1 MHNCCERGR
10 LILVKLYSA
19 DVLVCQGSE
28 PVNLSIDPNGMEILS
43 VTLKNFKSHSDRHFT
58 FQPGTNAICG
68 ENGAGKTSILEAI
81 AWTLFNYRGAYKNED
96 LVRNGASSAQAI
108 VAFVSSR
115 DGRTYEVQ
123 RCTMKGY
130 TLYDPQLGQRLE
142 HKHIEEEVI
151 PWLRQHLGVAPGV
164 DLGKLFA
171 NTIGVPQGTLTADFL
186 QPPEKRKQVFDAILK
201 VEEYKQ
207 VNQQML
213 SLEKYAKVEVE
224 SLERSILQYAETLQN
239 WEPLHQKHQE
249 LAQEITE
256 DEMALQQL
264 QMLLKELQAERNRLT
279 AQSQQVHQLESQLQT
294 LTTQITGK
302 WQTNQVLEQSVQRAE
317 KARQVCE
324 EHYNSHQIFL
334 LTETTLRTL
343 DQQNKQCQIILK
355 QRDIKQ
361 KMLAER
367 QTELTKLMLQLENLA
382 NAQQEIE
389 QLQPFLQ
396 QQIEI
401 EQQQVQIIEKLQQ
414 FHTLKLERDSL
425 IKQLKK
431 FQTDLE
437 RLSREVQRV
446 QAFETEIKQIVELEQ
461 RRDRF
466 HEQLSRIEA
475 AKQFEAD
482 LQQLVEQGQ
491 EKWDR
496 HQVQAQEAL
505 NILQQMQH
513 AVPLL
518 ATTSVDSALI
528 AIQAGVDLNDELLAE
543 LQGIL
548 ADLSEQTSAPK
559 LKQQLQQIKGQLDVA
574 YQQRAEFSML
584 EARLDQQFQLKGEIE
599 QLQNH
604 LTKLQAQVATE
615 AEWQQRRSQLT
626 AILNELGDPRG
637 RSQLLARE
645 VQQQLRVRSAYN
657 ELQKTQAIIQQ
668 EIAELDSK
676 LAEFADLEN
685 QIEQQQQLRQVHQ
698 PGYLNYL
705 QHQKDADSLPTLQT
719 ELQIAI
725 AQLQQLEASQAVL
738 QADYENCLQNYNPQ
752 QWQQVEATYN
762 ETRTQA
768 DRIEGSLPQQR
779 KLLDE
784 LERQLALLQE
794 TAEKRDRARID
805 LKQKEKVR
813 KFITFARK
821 VYKDAGPRITECYIQ
836 SISREADKLFREL
849 LNRPNLAL
857 EWNRDYEI
865 IIQEGS
871 HTRRFINLSGGEQ
884 MCAALAL
891 RLALLRI
898 LADIDI
904 AFFDEPTTNMDR
916 PRRESLAEA
925 IANIKT
931 FRQLFVI
938 SHDDTFEKVTENVIL
953 VERELN
959 LNSQ

>member
-1 MHNCCERGR
+1 
-10 LILVKLYSA
+10 
-19 DVLVCQGSE
+19 
-28 PVNLSIDPNGMEILS
+28 MEILS
-43 VTLKNFKSHSDRHFT
+43 VTLKNFKSHSDRCFT

-142 HKHIEEEVI
+142 YRHIEEEVI

-224 SLERSILQYAETLQN
+224 SLERAIAQYEETLQN

-249 LAQEITE
+249 LAQEIAGN
-256 DEMALQQL
+256 EMALQQL
-264 QMLLKELQAERNRLT
+264 QIVLTELQAERDRLT

-294 LTTQITGK
+294 LTTQIAGK
-302 WQTNQVLEQSVQRAE
+302 RQTNQLLEQSAQRAE
-317 KARQVCE
+317 KAQQVCE
-324 EHYNSHQIFL
+324 AHYHHHQTFL
-334 LTETTLRTL
+334 LAESTLRIL
-343 DQQNKQCQIILK
+343 EQQNKQYQTISK
-355 QRDIKQ
+355 QRDIKHKVLSEHQ
-361 KMLAER
+361 I
-367 QTELTKLMLQLENLA
+367 ELTKLMVKLENLA
-382 NAQQEIE
+382 NAQREIE
-389 QLQPFLQ
+389 QLKPFVQ
-396 QQIEI
+396 RQIEI
-401 EQQQVQIIEKLQQ
+401 EQQQAQLIEKLQQ

-425 IKQLKK
+425 TKQLKK
-431 FQTDLE
+431 FQADLE
-437 RLSREVQRV
+437 RLLKEVYRLQT
-446 QAFETEIKQIVELEQ
+446 FEIEIKQIVDLEQ
-461 RRDRF
+461 RRDRLY
-466 HEQLSRIEA
+466 EQLSRIEA

-482 LQQLVEQGQ
+482 LRQLVEQGQ
-491 EKWDR
+491 EKWNQ
-496 HQVQAQEAL
+496 HQVEARKAL
-505 NILQQMQH
+505 DILQQMQH
-513 AVPLL
+513 TIPLL
-518 ATTSVDSALI
+518 ATASVDSALT
-528 AIQAGVDLNDELLAE
+528 AIQAGVDLNNELLTE
-543 LQGIL
+543 LQAIL
-548 ADLSEQTSAPK
+548 TDLSEQISAPK
-559 LKQQLQQIKGQLDVA
+559 LKQQLQQIKEQLDVA

-584 EARLDQQFQLKGEIE
+584 ETRLAQQFQLKGEIE

-604 LTKLQAQVATE
+604 LTELQAQVATE
-615 AEWQQRRSQLT
+615 TEWQQRRSQLT
-626 AILNELGDPRG
+626 AVLNELGDPRG

-645 VQQQLRVRSAYN
+645 VQQQSQVHSAYN
-657 ELQKTQAIIQQ
+657 KLQKTQAIIQQ

-676 LAEFADLEN
+676 LVESANLEN
-685 QIEQQQQLRQVHQ
+685 QIEQQQQLRQMHQ
-698 PGYLNYL
+698 AGYLTYL
-705 QHQKDADSLPTLQT
+705 QHQKDADSLPNLQT

-725 AQLQQLEASQAVL
+725 AQLQQLEANQAVL

-762 ETRTQA
+762 ETCRQA

-779 KLLDE
+779 KLLGE
-784 LERQLALLQE
+784 LERQLTLLQE

-849 LNRPNLAL
+849 LNRPNVAL
-857 EWNRDYEI
+857 EWTRDYEI
-865 IIQEGS
+865 IIQEGA

-916 PRRESLAEA
+916 TRRESLAEA

-953 VERELN
+953 VERELI
-959 LNSQ
+959 